1 MCEICRTIASP
12 SVIARLDGVQ
22 QRDVFTLDDSDVL
35 LTINRENRMSFCS
48 YEFFNDLYHRFL
60 STPKVEMKCMCLQA
74 MSIVYGRYFEDI
86 GPFADTKYIV
96 QMLDR
101 VCLLLLFRVLS

>member
-1 MCEICRTIASP
+1 MASF
-12 SVIARLDGVQ
+12 R
-22 QRDVFTLDDSDVL
+22 
-35 LTINRENRMSFCS
+35 

-74 MSIVYGRYFEDI
+74 MSIVYGRYYEDI

-101 VCLLLLFRVLS
+101 V

>member
-1 MCEICRTIASP
+1 MFLKMYCN
-12 SVIARLDGVQ
+12 
-22 QRDVFTLDDSDVL
+22 VF
-35 LTINRENRMSFCS
+35 SFR

-74 MSIVYGRYFEDI
+74 MTIVYGRYYEEI

-101 VCLLLLFRVLS
+101 VHLFILHLIDTKFSLLLPKVHSKCYL